1 MARIH
6 PAWISQKSDTMLK
19 NTFHEDSRNWFTRMR
34 FGFFVHWGIY
44 SVGGRHEQ
52 ELWRY
57 QMPAAEYEAYADRFN
72 PRKFNPKVWLDMA
85 QEAGMQYMVFTAKH
99 HDGFCLWDTR
109 ETEYNIMHTPFKR
122 DIVGMLAEE
131 CHKRHFPLELY
142 YSCVDWHHPAYPN
155 LGRHHEITTDLA
167 KHDLP
172 AYMEF
177 VKRQIREL
185 CTNYGAIHGIWWDMN
200 VPEYTDLSINKLI
213 RQLQPQ
219 AVINNRGFGPGDY
232 STPERVFQ
240 TGEMQPFP
248 SPVEACDSIGMN
260 SWGFRKEE
268 DYFSIKKLQ
277 RQIALYLALGGNFLL
292 NAGPKP
298 DGTFPVQ
305 AKRIFHSLGKW
316 YQKVKPALTAPP
328 CLKINPTENLL
339 CTGING
345 ELFLI
350 FLETPAGE
358 TVRLPG
364 LNQLPVR
371 AELLNHRQV
380 LEATL
385 EPTAYTLQTEPALR
399 LRKLPVNRMHQDI
412 QVAHLKF

>member
-1 MARIH
+1 M
-6 PAWISQKSDTMLK
+6 K
-19 NTFHEDSRNWFTRMR
+19 NTFLADPRNWFSRMR

-57 QMPAAEYEAYADRFN
+57 PLPAAQYEAYADRFN
-72 PRKFNPKVWLDMA
+72 PRQFDPKAWLDMA

-99 HDGFCLWDTR
+99 HDGFCMWDTR
-109 ETEYNIMHTPFKR
+109 ETQYNIMHTPFQR

-155 LGRHHEITTDLA
+155 LGRHHEITTDMA

-177 VKRQIREL
+177 VKQQIREL

-200 VPEYTDLSINKLI
+200 VPEHIDPSINELI

-219 AVINNRGFGPGDY
+219 AVINNRGFSPGDY
-232 STPERVFQ
+232 STPERNFQ
-240 TGEMQPFP
+240 TEAMQPFL

-260 SWGFRKEE
+260 SWGYRKEE
-268 DYFSIKKLQ
+268 DYFSSKKLQ
-277 RQIALYLALGGNFLL
+277 RQIALHLALGGNFLL

-305 AKRIFHSLGKW
+305 AKRIFHALGKW

-328 CLKINPTENLL
+328 CLKIPPSANLL
-339 CTGING
+339 CTGNNG

-350 FLETPAGE
+350 LLETPAGE
-358 TVRLPG
+358 TIRLPG
-364 LNQLPVR
+364 LNQLPLR
-371 AELLNHRQV
+371 AELLNNGQQ
-380 LEATL
+380 LEVTL
-385 EPTAYTLQTEPALR
+385 TPTAYNMQSEPTLR
-399 LRKLPVNRMHQDI
+399 LRKLPVNRMHQEI
-412 QVAHLKF
+412 QAVRLQF